1 MHPHLPNGPEQAKHV
16 ERMETRERKS
26 VIVDVPRHVERQ
38 GGTRNKTMRVV
49 CKRCNGGWM
58 SSIEEAAKPI
68 MIPMMRG
75 DAVRLDADS
84 KEKLT
89 HWIALKTMVADAN
102 VTGDTVLTGAERS
115 AFMSDRVLPSSF
127 SAYVGRTSGKLWSTR
142 FHRHAA
148 TLGLSSDAQI
158 PLSGKNTQTIIF
170 GANELFV
177 VAFLDAAK
185 VGLQLDAK
193 IQTKVPLLH
202 PDRGEVL
209 SWPPAESLL
218 DIEAAQVATGLDRL
232 FQSPRVRWMQ

>member
-1 MHPHLPNGPEQAKHV
+1 
-16 ERMETRERKS
+16 
-26 VIVDVPRHVERQ
+26 
-38 GGTRNKTMRVV
+38 
-49 CKRCNGGWM
+49 M